1 MPQRYKLRLSQ
12 PPILNKMMKLFK
24 SIFIAL
30 LCVLSSC
37 SSSKTSLSYF
47 EDLKQYEEGSM
58 VSGDYNVKIIPD
70 DELFI
75 TVTSMVPEATAGYNM
90 PLSNPATRGNLQTYT
105 QAVQQTYIVNKQGDI
120 KFPILGTIHVEGMT
134 TIELADYLTKKIGED
149 VEDPFVRVELINFR
163 VNVMGEVTRPG
174 AKSVSRERYSVLD
187 ALADAGDL
195 TPYGERNNI
204 LLIREVDGKK
214 EFHRMNLN
222 DASILS
228 SPYFYLQQNDVI
240 YVEPNQIRKD
250 NAEYNTNNAYKV
262 SVASAIVSACS
273 VVASLIIALVIK

>member
-30 LCVLSSC
+30 ICVLSSC
-37 SSSKTSLSYF
+37 SSSKASLSYF